1 MFKNEEME
9 INLGPQHPSTHGVLR
24 VKLRL
29 DGETITHCRPMIG
42 YLHRGVEKICENQTF
57 FQGQVW
63 TDRMDYCSA
72 VANNLGWAEANEKL
86 FGLQAADL
94 MPPTLVS
101 ADPNVIVGYVEEW
114 GRGVLKPTDCMAGR
128 GIHILDPRDP
138 NLHSILDTATLRGQ
152 RQVVVQQWIEGV
164 EELGDRRVIVL
175 DGEPIGAVRRVA
187 SGGDFRCNMAAGALT
202 RADEVTDRDREI
214 CARLAPLLRDNGL
227 HFVGLDVIGDY
238 LTEVNVTSPTG
249 LREIDALSGTQL
261 SDRVVEWIETVV
273 EGSA

>member
-86 FGLQAADL
+86 FGI
-94 MPPTLVS
+94 TVS
-101 ADPNVIVGYVEEW
+101 NNCDARAN
-114 GRGVLKPTDCMAGR
+114 
-128 GIHILDPRDP
+128 
-138 NLHSILDTATLRGQ
+138 
-152 RQVVVQQWIEGV
+152 
-164 EELGDRRVIVL
+164 
-175 DGEPIGAVRRVA
+175 
-187 SGGDFRCNMAAGALT
+187 
-202 RADEVTDRDREI
+202 ADEQLRKQRYEDHLVVYGEIGHFQRDLLLTKYYERDV
-214 CARLAPLLRDNGL
+214 RKQLATCLIVD
-227 HFVGLDVIGDY
+227 
-238 LTEVNVTSPTG
+238 EVDSMWTSSMRNT
-249 LREIDALSGTQL
+249 L
-261 SDRVVEWIETVV
+261 
-273 EGSA
+273 

>member
-1 MFKNEEME
+1 MMRTDPPVDDAYLRATYLLDLVE
-9 INLGPQHPSTHGVLR
+9 IDSTLVINSPRGLR
-24 VKLRL
+24 
-29 DGETITHCRPMIG
+29 
-42 YLHRGVEKICENQTF
+42 N
-57 FQGQVW
+57 
-63 TDRMDYCSA
+63 
-72 VANNLGWAEANEKL
+72 ANEKL

-128 GIHILDPRDP
+128 GTHILDPRDP

-152 RQVVVQQWIEGV
+152 RQVVVQQWIHGV
-164 EELGDRRVIVL
+164 EDLGDRRVIVL

-227 HFVGLDVIGDY
+227 YFVGLDVIGDY

-261 SDRVVEWIETVV
+261 SDRVVEWIESMVLA
-273 EGSA
+273 G